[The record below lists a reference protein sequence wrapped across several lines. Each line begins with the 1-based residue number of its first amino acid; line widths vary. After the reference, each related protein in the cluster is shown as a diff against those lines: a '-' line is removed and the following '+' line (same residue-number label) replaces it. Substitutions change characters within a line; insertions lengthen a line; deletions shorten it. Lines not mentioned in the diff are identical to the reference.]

1 MVYVKNMYILY
12 NHLIQLY
19 LHLEVTYKINWDEE
33 QKKQKKKNQKDEE
46 EVDQRLFLFRDSYY
60 NII

>member
-1 MVYVKNMYILY
+1 MR
-12 NHLIQLY
+12 
-19 LHLEVTYKINWDEE
+19 T
-33 QKKQKKKNQKDEE
+33 KKKKENQKDEE